1 MANTVWLKDVYS
13 DDTGIIGQKASK
25 ISSLYRNS
33 FTVPFSFIITIQAYQ
48 YFLDNRS
55 LIKDI
60 NKILDRTEPDRESI
74 VSASESIQELILNCD
89 IPDSIKEDITY
100 SYSHMN
106 LDTDVLKMLNQ
117 NTINFLKA
125 GRDFPYLAL
134 RPSFNISG
142 LKAKYFLNVKGK
154 ENVINTIKNIWASV
168 FNPDNIPIIKD
179 HKLEDIG
186 IAIIAQKMIN
196 SDKYA
201 VVNVNSNDLKI
212 DCVYGLGESFNITM
226 PDSYLVNTN
235 SLEVMNKV
243 VNKQDSM
250 FIRDDNYG
258 RTIRKN
264 LVNETAT
271 REKLSPEEIRK
282 ITNFSI
288 NVYNHF
294 NKNISVELAL
304 EAGKFYLIDV
314 NDEKAIQQDQGENNI
329 IEPMNSNTEPLVN
342 QDIFSMF
349 GNSETLNNETNS
361 QYNYQSSQPTE
372 NPVSKVIN
380 SNLKVPISFDI
391 KVTDSTNIEELKA
404 KLKAI
409 KEFINQ
415 EF

>member
-1 MANTVWLKDVYS
+1 MANTVWLKDVDS
-13 DDTGIIGQKASK
+13 GDVGIIGQKASK
-25 ISSLYRNS
+25 ISSLYQNS

-48 YFLDNRS
+48 YFLDNKS

-60 NKILDRTEPDRESI
+60 NKILDKTEPDRESI
-74 VSASESIQELILNCD
+74 VNASESIQELILNCD
-89 IPDSIKEDITY
+89 VPDSIKEDITY
-100 SYSHMN
+100 NYSHMN
-106 LDTDVLKMLNQ
+106 LDTDVLKMLNK
-117 NTINFLKA
+117 NTLNFIKA

-134 RPSFNISG
+134 RPSFNING

-154 ENVINTIKNIWASV
+154 ENLVSAIKNIWASV

-201 VVNVNSNDLKI
+201 VVNVNSNELKI
-212 DCVYGLGESFNITM
+212 DCVYGLGESFNITT
-226 PDSYLVNTN
+226 PDSYIVNTS

-243 VNKQDSM
+243 MNKQDAM

-264 LVNETAT
+264 LINENSTK
-271 REKLSPEEIRK
+271 EKLNPDEIKK
-282 ITNFSI
+282 ITNFSL
-288 NVYNHF
+288 NVYNYF
-294 NKNISVELAL
+294 NKNVSVELAL

-314 NDEKAIQQDQGENNI
+314 NDEKIIVQNEVDNNSI
-329 IEPMNSNTEPLVN
+329 DNILQNTEPLVN
-342 QDIFSMF
+342 QDVFSMF
-349 GNSETLNNETNS
+349 GNSENQTNEINQ
-361 QYNYQSSQPTE
+361 QYNYQSPQSTE
-372 NPVSKVIN
+372 NQNSKII
-380 SNLKVPISFDI
+380 SPNLKVPISFDI
-391 KVTDSTNIEELKA
+391 KVTDGTNIEELKA
-404 KLKAI
+404 KLRAI